1 MEENPIATVVAW
13 IFGILFVTMVIAAP
27 VFWLFN
33 GKPDYDRFQARANAQ
48 NQVAINE
55 IIIHQQEQNIQV
67 EKQKAEIRVVEAQGI
82 ARAQEI
88 INATLTDKYLT
99 HEAIKVQAEQAAHG
113 GTSTFYYIPS
123 GDNGIPLVKT
133 VDEKK

>member
-1 MEENPIATVVAW
+1 MKDDKGQGIIETALAIA
-13 IFGILFVTMVIAAP
+13 VIAVVIGGP
-27 VFWLFN
+27 VFWFFN
-33 GKPDYDRFQARANAQ
+33 GRPDYDRFQQRAWAE
-48 NQVAINE
+48 NQVAINN
-55 IIIHQQEQNIQV
+55 IIIRQQEQNVQV
-67 EKQKAEIRVVEAQGI
+67 EKQKAEIRVIEAEGI

-123 GDNGIPLVKT
+123 GDNGIPIVKT
-133 VDEKK
+133 LDGK